1 VIDANFERRFQG
13 LAERRDGFQGSQLTD
28 LKNALSD
35 SPKVRS
41 VTPNSPGK
49 CRGTTGGS
57 LVRVVRGS
65 GFYRAGRFVARM
77 PATAAPLYTIKG
89 RERNL
94 ND

>member
-1 VIDANFERRFQG
+1 LTPTSKDAFKGWPKGAMVFQV
-13 LAERRDGFQGSQLTD
+13 SQLAD

-77 PATAAPLYTIKG
+77 PATAAPLYTMKG